1 MQKQETYRVSESQQL
16 RPMLNKQAGIQ
27 RTDAV
32 RGTDEGLTEAVSEA
46 HSLEHGQHCVGAAV
60 AKLAAA
66 SKSRPGPH
74 GHMPDVGML
83 HGSGMRRSGSM
94 TLPPPQAV
102 ATPPLEPA
110 ESMLSALSRAETPQA
125 QSHMWPHVLQAR
137 VMLEDA
143 AWLDSYYKHR
153 EHHGTNRGC
162 RAAIVSDPVSNVTR
176 CDDDS
181 DTLAGEDLVPVSNT
195 VDCCTD
201 GHGNPMATEFTCLLL
216 MRAASP

>member
-1 MQKQETYRVSESQQL
+1 
-16 RPMLNKQAGIQ
+16 MLNKQAGIQ
-27 RTDAV
+27 RTDAG

-66 SKSRPGPH
+66 SKSWSGPH
-74 GHMPDVGML
+74 GHMPDV
-83 HGSGMRRSGSM
+83 GSGMRRSGSM
-94 TLPPPQAV
+94 TLPPPRAV

-125 QSHMWPHVLQAR
+125 QSHMWPHVLQVR

-143 AWLDSYYKHR
+143 AWLDSHYKHR
-153 EHHGTNRGC
+153 QHHGTNRGC

-176 CDDDS
+176 CNDDS

-201 GHGNPMATEFTCLLL
+201 GHGNPMATEFTCSLL
-216 MRAASP
+216 MRAAFP

>member
-66 SKSRPGPH
+66 SKSRHGPH
-74 GHMPDVGML
+74 GHMTGVGVL

-102 ATPPLEPA
+102 ATSPLEPA

-181 DTLAGEDLVPVSNT
+181 DTLAGEDLVPV
-195 VDCCTD
+195 DCCTD

>member
-1 MQKQETYRVSESQQL
+1 
-16 RPMLNKQAGIQ
+16 MLNQQAGIQ

-66 SKSRPGPH
+66 SKSWSGPH
-74 GHMPDVGML
+74 GHMPDV
-83 HGSGMRRSGSM
+83 GSGMRRSGSM

-102 ATPPLEPA
+102 ATPPLKPA

-125 QSHMWPHVLQAR
+125 QSHMWPLDVLQAR

-143 AWLDSYYKHR
+143 AWLDSYYKR
-153 EHHGTNRGC
+153 RAHHGTNRGC

-176 CDDDS
+176 CNDDS
-181 DTLAGEDLVPVSNT
+181 DTLAGEDLVP

-201 GHGNPMATEFTCLLL
+201 GHGNPMATEFTCSLL
-216 MRAASP
+216 MRAAFP